1 MRLEIFT
8 SKEIKI
14 YVHLFA
20 VVTGHVSSVA
30 ASSPIL
36 AAHIQQKPAALASV
50 TTSPMV
56 GSLPQKSSPLP
67 SIATVLNFGG
77 GTQPRPPTV
86 LPVSLS
92 TPSTIISTAA
102 SVAGIRKTADGLPA
116 ISPNPFSMHMMNHN
130 IPRVIS
136 GEPDKEC
143 GIIPCSK
150 DAVITPDTWS
160 VFDVCQFLRIND
172 CGAYCDSFSK
182 KVCCH

>member
-1 MRLEIFT
+1 M
-8 SKEIKI
+8 
-14 YVHLFA
+14 
-20 VVTGHVSSVA
+20 SSVA

-36 AAHIQQKPAALASV
+36 AAHIQQKPAGLASV
-50 TTSPMV
+50 ATSPMV
-56 GSLPQKSSPLP
+56 GSLPQKNSPLP
-67 SIATVLNFGG
+67 SIATVLNFAGG
-77 GTQPRPPTV
+77 NQPRPPAAA

-92 TPSTIISTAA
+92 TPSTIISTP
-102 SVAGIRKTADGLPA
+102 SGSAGIKKTADGLPA

-182 KVCCH
+182 KVCDVLLDSSGQIQ